1 MEHKKLSLQEEF
13 KRMSKLATF
22 INEVGQAPVAAA
34 PQNAQPTTAPAQ
46 PAATPQNSQTQL
58 ADPKQ
63 PVDANTTKVVQTNM
77 AQGMAELIKALPNT
91 LKTFTTTKG
100 DKDGQ
105 LETGE
110 EQTQPATAAP
120 QAGQQTA
127 APAPIK
133 ENTELKFD
141 ENKYKEQFSELDE
154 ALVAGLIASAPTIM
168 KYGGTLL
175 QKMGSKTN
183 PNIIQ
188 KFGKVVADSGEKL
201 HHTYIGVIEKLIAPL
216 MPSAKPETKHKA
228 AEALFMVLVSGLFAS
243 TMMVPDALTA
253 VKGSEL
259 ATYIVKQLPNI
270 MSTIGF
276 A

>member
-1 MEHKKLSLQEEF
+1 MENKVLTLQEEY
-13 KRMSKLATF
+13 KKMSHLISF
-22 INEVGQAPVAAA
+22 INEVGQIP
-34 PQNAQPTTAPAQ
+34 APAAVQ
-46 PAATPQNSQTQL
+46 NPQVQL

-63 PVDANTTKVVQTNM
+63 PIDANTSKIIQTNM
-77 AQGMAELIKALPNT
+77 AQGMAELIKSLPNA
-91 LKTFTTTKG
+91 LKTFTTTLG

-110 EQTQPATAAP
+110 EPKQVVAP
-120 QAGQQTA
+120 QAGQQA
-127 APAPIK
+127 AVAPTPIK
-133 ENTELKFD
+133 ENKELSFD
-141 ENKYKEQFSELDE
+141 ENKFKENFTELDE
-154 ALVAGLIASAPTIM
+154 ALIAGLIASAPTIM

-201 HHTYIGVIEKLIAPL
+201 HHTYLGVIEKLITPL
-216 MPSAKPETKHKA
+216 MTNAKPETRHKA

-259 ATYIVKQLPNI
+259 SAYIVKQIPNI